1 MLCWNFVRDVSS
13 SFIIVNIHKDKNV
26 NISVIIIQTLGGLG
40 LFILGMKMM
49 TDGLQATAGQ
59 RIRRI
64 LEAISSNRFMGFLTG
79 AGVTAIIQSSSATT
93 VMLVGFVSAGI
104 MTFQQA
110 VGVIIGANVGT
121 TVTGQLIAFNMSEA
135 ALPAI
140 ALGVILKYFSKKRN
154 YRYIGEIILGFGL
167 LFYGMEVMKDSL
179 SPIKSDPGFIQFFT
193 TFNTNSLGGV
203 LLCVFMGTALTVA
216 IQSSSATV
224 GLTMALA
231 TSGLL
236 NYSTALALVLGE
248 NIGTTI
254 TAQLSTLGSNN
265 SEAHNTANA
274 HTIFNVA
281 GVFIILLIFPWF
293 VEIVEAL
300 TLKMGAGAVTE
311 TVNGEFVNV
320 SRYIANGHSLFNVIN
335 AVIFL
340 IFLPRLIQLT
350 LLVSPKLSKS
360 KERYSLPRFDS
371 GYIDSTIG
379 ALAKVR
385 GEIIKMLDFTQA
397 NLKKTSKCLVKRDDD
412 ILGERDAIEQHLDD
426 SQKVVIKYLT
436 TIYQGEINE
445 PEALEISELMRI
457 TNNIERIG
465 DSMESVSKLLERI
478 YDNKFEFSENARQ
491 DLVAMSDQVDKFM
504 SLIAAEMHEKTEGFY
519 PKALAFEDLI
529 DQMRENMRHQHI
541 ERLRAGDCSV
551 DVGVFFISLVSH
563 YEKMGDYCYNIAT
576 GVDRIL

>member
-1 MLCWNFVRDVSS
+1 M
-13 SFIIVNIHKDKNV
+13 
-26 NISVIIIQTLGGLG
+26 IIQTLGGLG

-49 TDGLQATAGQ
+49 SDGLQATAGQ

-79 AGVTAIIQSSSATT
+79 VGVTGIIQSSSATT

-104 MTFQQA
+104 MSFQQA
-110 VGVIIGANVGT
+110 VGVVIGANVGT
-121 TVTGQLIAFNMSEA
+121 TVTGQLIAFNLSDA

-140 ALGVILKYFSKKRN
+140 TVGVILKCFSNKRN

-167 LFYGMEVMKDSL
+167 LFYGMELMKDSL
-179 SPIKSDPGFIQFFT
+179 APVKSDQEFIQFFT
-193 TFNTNSLGGV
+193 RFNTDSFVNV
-203 LLCVFMGTALTVA
+203 LLCVFMGTLVTVV
-216 IQSSSATV
+216 IQSSSATI

-236 NYSTALALVLGE
+236 NYETALALVLGE

-254 TAQLSTLGSNN
+254 TAQLSTIGSNN
-265 SEAHNTANA
+265 TEAHNTANA
-274 HTIFNVA
+274 HTLFNVI
-281 GVFIILLIFPWF
+281 GVCIILLIFPWF
-293 VEIVEAL
+293 VEVVEAV
-300 TLKMGAGAVTE
+300 TLRIGAGAVTE
-311 TVNGEFVNV
+311 TMNGEYVNV
-320 SRYIANGHSLFNVIN
+320 GRYIANGHSLFNVIN

-350 LLVSPKLSKS
+350 LLISPKLSKS
-360 KERYSLPRFDS
+360 KERYALPKFDS

-379 ALAKVR
+379 ALAKTK
-385 GEIIKMLDFTQA
+385 GEIIKVLEFTQV

-426 SQKVVIKYLT
+426 SQKVIIKYLT

-478 YDNKFEFSENARQ
+478 YDNKFEFSEKAKQ
-491 DLVAMSDQVDKFM
+491 DLMAISDQVDQFM
-504 SLIAAEMHEKTEGFY
+504 GLIAGEMHEKTEGFY
-519 PKALAFEDLI
+519 QKALALEDMI
-529 DQMRENMRHQHI
+529 DQMREKMRSQHI

-563 YEKMGDYCYNIAT
+563 YEKMGDYCYNIST
-576 GVDRIL
+576 GVNRIL

>member
-1 MLCWNFVRDVSS
+1 M
-13 SFIIVNIHKDKNV
+13 NIAA
-26 NISVIIIQTLGGLG
+26 ILIQTLGGLG
-40 LFILGMKMM
+40 LFILGMKLM

-104 MTFQQA
+104 MSFQQA

-121 TVTGQLIAFNMSEA
+121 TITGQLIAFNLSEA
-135 ALPAI
+135 ALPAV
-140 ALGVILKYFSKKRN
+140 ALGVALKYFSKKRN

-179 SPIKSDPGFIQFFT
+179 SPIRSDPQFIQFFT
-193 TFNTNSLGGV
+193 TFNTDSLGGV
-203 LLCVFMGTALTVA
+203 LLCVFMGTAVTVA
-216 IQSSSATV
+216 VQSSSATI

-236 NYSTALALVLGE
+236 TYPTALALVLGE

-265 SEAHNTANA
+265 EEAHNTANA

-281 GVFIILLIFPWF
+281 GVFIILMVFPWF
-293 VEIVEAL
+293 VEIVEAV
-300 TLKMGAGAVTE
+300 TLAIGAGPATE
-311 TVNGEFVNV
+311 TLNGEFVNAG
-320 SRYIANGHSLFNVIN
+320 RYIANGHSLFNVIN
-335 AVIFL
+335 AGVFL
-340 IFLPRLIQLT
+340 IFLPQLIKLT
-350 LLVSPKLSKS
+350 LMISPKLSKS
-360 KERYSLPRFDS
+360 KERYRLPGFDS

-385 GEIIKMLDFTQA
+385 GEIIKILEFTQM
-397 NLKKTSKCLVKRDDD
+397 NLKKTSKCLIRRDDD
-412 ILGERDAIEQHLDD
+412 ILGEREAIEQHLDD
-426 SQKVVIKYLT
+426 SQKVIIKYLT
-436 TIYQGEINE
+436 TVYQGEVNE
-445 PEALEISELMRI
+445 PEANEISELMRI

-478 YDNKFEFSENARQ
+478 YDNKFEFSEKAKE
-491 DLVAMSDQVDKFM
+491 DLVAMSEQVDKFM
-504 SLIAAEMHEKTEGFY
+504 SLIAAELHEKTEGFY

-551 DVGVFFISLVSH
+551 DVGVFFIALVSH

>member
-1 MLCWNFVRDVSS
+1 
-13 SFIIVNIHKDKNV
+13 VNIV
-26 NISVIIIQTLGGLG
+26 VILIQTLGGLG

-104 MTFQQA
+104 MSFQQA

-121 TVTGQLIAFNMSEA
+121 TITGQLIAFNLSEA
-135 ALPAI
+135 ALPAV
-140 ALGVILKYFSKKRN
+140 ALGVALKYFSKKRN

-179 SPIKSDPGFIQFFT
+179 SPIRSDPQFIQFFT
-193 TFNTNSLGGV
+193 TFNTDSLGGV
-203 LLCVFMGTALTVA
+203 LLCIFMGTAVTVA
-216 IQSSSATV
+216 VQSSSATI

-236 NYSTALALVLGE
+236 NHETALALVLGE

-265 SEAHNTANA
+265 EDAHNTANA

-281 GVFIILLIFPWF
+281 GVFVILLIFPWF
-293 VEIVEAL
+293 VEIVEAF
-300 TLKMGAGAVTE
+300 TLAIGTGPATE
-311 TVNGEFVNV
+311 TANGEFVNAG
-320 SRYIANGHSLFNVIN
+320 RYIANGHSLFNVIN
-335 AVIFL
+335 AGLFL

-350 LLVSPKLSKS
+350 LLISPKLSKS
-360 KERYSLPRFDS
+360 KERYSLPGFDS

-385 GEIIKMLDFTQA
+385 GEIIKNLEFTQM
-397 NLKKTSKCLVKRDDD
+397 NLKKTSKCLTVRDDD

-426 SQKVVIKYLT
+426 SQKVIIKYLT
-436 TIYQGEINE
+436 TVYQGEVNE
-445 PEALEISELMRI
+445 PEANEISELMRI

-478 YDNKFEFSENARQ
+478 YDNKFEFSEKAKE
-491 DLVAMSDQVDKFM
+491 DLVAMSEQVDKFM
-504 SLIAAEMHEKTEGFY
+504 SLIVAELHEKTEGFY

-529 DQMRENMRHQHI
+529 DQMRENMRYQHI